1 MKAQDLGQST
11 ADSEAWIERGIGVL
25 EDHLHMP
32 AQRPQL
38 APAERREVQA
48 HEPNA
53 PAGRGIQPQE
63 RAAERR
69 LATAALADQTERLV
83 PPDGQADSIHRA
95 DHYPR
100 PAPDDVGEA
109 AARRERHREILDL
122 DEHFLGRA
130 GSAACPRPSS
140 QLGYHAEPARR
151 SG

>member
-25 EDHLHMP
+25 EDHLRMP

-53 PAGRGIQPQE
+53 PARRGIQPQE

-83 PPDGQADSIHRA
+83 PRDRQADTIHCA
-95 DHYPR
+95 DHDPTL
-100 PAPDDVGEA
+100 APDDVGEA
-109 AARRERHREILDL
+109 APRGERYCEVLNLDQHL
-122 DEHFLGRA
+122 LGRA
-130 GSAACPRPSS
+130 GSIAFRRLAGE
-140 QLGYHAEPARR
+140 LGYHAAPARR